1 MLFYGALESIAVLLE
16 QSYWVLAQDASTGNF
31 LQPGLL
37 SIGYFAT
44 ALITN
49 QLARRLILNERLA
62 RQRGA
67 DLADQLRINRLII
80 RDVQDGVLVVDAN
93 GLVHLHNPRAA
104 DLLGRVVPELSQAEA
119 FSEELAQRLAAR
131 RAGQAGSSGHQRN
144 ADIRRLI
151 RVRQYLQTF
160 IEEFARNEG
169 QIPSQSFSVEAG
181 DDATVEF
188 DRAHLNQVLWNL
200 LHNAWRHC
208 RKRAGS
214 VRIAVLRRA
223 NRVEL
228 HVIDDGEG
236 VPKALQVQLFEP
248 FFTTFA
254 SGTGLGLYI
263 ARELCAA
270 NGASLDYLDRGP
282 GADFRILWQ
291 EP

>member
-119 FSEELAQRLAAR
+119 FFQELAQRLGGRGAGPGVTAADLR
-131 RAGQAGSSGHQRN
+131 KAG
-144 ADIRRLI
+144 
-151 RVRQYLQTF
+151 
-160 IEEFARNEG
+160 
-169 QIPSQSFSVEAG
+169 
-181 DDATVEF
+181 
-188 DRAHLNQVLWNL
+188 
-200 LHNAWRHC
+200 
-208 RKRAGS
+208 
-214 VRIAVLRRA
+214 
-223 NRVEL
+223 
-228 HVIDDGEG
+228 
-236 VPKALQVQLFEP
+236 
-248 FFTTFA
+248 
-254 SGTGLGLYI
+254 
-263 ARELCAA
+263 
-270 NGASLDYLDRGP
+270 RGP
-282 GADFRILWQ
+282 LARDGHSWA
-291 EP
+291 